1 MTRGTSSCV
10 LDTQAWVISTV
21 AAERL
26 PVRARRVLTRST
38 TQLVAAFSL
47 YEVALL
53 IERRRLRQVSETMSA
68 EQWMVTALAE
78 PRQVVAITPE
88 IAARAASLRSE
99 GFHGDPADG
108 LIYATAEV
116 MNLPLITGDRRIH
129 EFEDRLPPKA
139 TRRAVWE

>member
-1 MTRGTSSCV
+1 M
-10 LDTQAWVISTV
+10 
-21 AAERL
+21 
-26 PVRARRVLTRST
+26 
-38 TQLVAAFSL
+38 
-47 YEVALL
+47 
-53 IERRRLRQVSETMSA
+53 RQVNETMSA

-116 MNLPLITGDRRIH
+116 MNLPLITRDRRIH
-129 EFEDRLPPKA
+129 EFEDRLPRGA